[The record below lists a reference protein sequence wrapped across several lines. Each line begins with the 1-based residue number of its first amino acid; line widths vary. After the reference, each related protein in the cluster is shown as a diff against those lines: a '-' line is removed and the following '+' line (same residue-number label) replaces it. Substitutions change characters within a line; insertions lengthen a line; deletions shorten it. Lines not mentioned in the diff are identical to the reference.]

1 MKGRNNDNE
10 DFYSLIDFSAD
21 EISSNRRRQKHFVE
35 KFRRKFFIVQILNF
49 FCLNRNLHHDNRN
62 KEMYSN
68 IFVFFLGFTITAILF
83 FIFVRF
89 YVFKSVLYFA
99 SKDVLYNQD
108 SKFVES
114 NLFYLESLE
123 AKYEEQ
129 IFFSKIRIELKEND
143 NLFYVLIREGFDR
156 ENVNDIISL
165 IDSNVNLKTLSVGQK
180 FDIEYSYKVDY
191 IIDKYYNYHEKNT
204 SLYIFPQ
211 KYNIIEKRKILK
223 IYFKDNNSLL
233 RYTLTKSKH
242 HYYELKVEKPTL
254 FKRRRIFSGTIKNS
268 LFSDVLPYGIKAST
282 LYNVLNEY
290 AFLIDFQRDIH
301 KNDKFCFLVD
311 VQLDQDGETIS
322 ERILYFNLILNGKK
336 YEIFNFNGK
345 FYDRKGNSVKK
356 ALLKT
361 PIDGARISSK
371 FNLHRKHPI
380 LGYTK
385 AHLGVDLSA
394 PIGTPIYSAGDGVV
408 VAKKRTES
416 YGKYIDIKHNKEFT
430 TRYAHMSKFANLKVG
445 DRVAQRQIIGY
456 VGMTGLATGPHLHYE
471 VIRNG
476 LHINPSSINVSSV
489 KHIKNNELNEF
500 KQIVKNIDD
509 ELLKHK

>member
-1 MKGRNNDNE
+1 MKGRKSNNE
-10 DFYSLIDFSAD
+10 DTYLLHNLSFDEDFTRKKK
-21 EISSNRRRQKHFVE
+21 SNFIK
-35 KFRRKFFIVQILNF
+35 KCNPKFFVIQILHIF
-49 FCLNRNLHHDNRN
+49 SFDRCLSDGGENKKKYNL
-62 KEMYSN
+62 
-68 IFVFFLGFTITAILF
+68 FLFFLGFFVIAVLF
-83 FIFVRF
+83 FIFLRF
-89 YVFKSVLYFA
+89 YLVKSVFYFA
-99 SKDVLYNQD
+99 SKDTLYNKD
-108 SKFVES
+108 SYFIKN
-114 NLFYLESLE
+114 NLFYLQKLE
-123 AKYEEQ
+123 ANSDEQ
-129 IFFSKIRIELKEND
+129 IFFGKSRIELKEND
-143 NLFYVLIREGFDR
+143 NLFYALIREGFDR
-156 ENVNDIISL
+156 ENVNDVISL
-165 IDSNVNLKTLSVGQK
+165 IDTNINLKALSVGQK

-191 IIDKYYNYHEKNT
+191 ALDKYYNHHIKKG
-204 SLYIFPQ
+204 SLYIFPK
-211 KYNIIEKRKILK
+211 KYTIVEKREILK
-223 IYFKDNNSLL
+223 VYFKDNNSLL

-345 FYDRKGNSVKK
+345 FYDRKGDSVKK

-361 PIDGARISSK
+361 PIDGARISSR

-394 PIGTPIYSAGDGVV
+394 PTGTPIYSAGDGVI
-408 VAKKRTES
+408 VAKNRTES
-416 YGKYIDIKHNKEFT
+416 YGKYIDIRHNKEFT
-430 TRYAHMSKFANLKVG
+430 TRYAHMSRFANLKVG
-445 DRVAQRQIIGY
+445 DRVSQRQIIGY

-476 LHINPSSINVSSV
+476 KHINPSSINVSSV

-500 KQIVKNIDD
+500 RQIVKNIDN
-509 ELLKHK
+509 ELSKHK